1 MSEWKVWYQP
11 HAKFGKRYFSGALTV
26 SPGLA
31 GFAGKKELGWKGML
45 GGNDKLLPRCRRALQ
60 PN

>member
-1 MSEWKVWYQP
+1 VSEWKVWYQP

-31 GFAGKKELGWKGML
+31 RFAGKK
-45 GGNDKLLPRCRRALQ
+45 LLEALR
-60 PN
+60 PGT

>member
-1 MSEWKVWYQP
+1 VSEWTVWYQP

-31 GFAGKKELGWKGML
+31 RFAGKK
-45 GGNDKLLPRCRRALQ
+45 LLEALR
-60 PN
+60 PGT